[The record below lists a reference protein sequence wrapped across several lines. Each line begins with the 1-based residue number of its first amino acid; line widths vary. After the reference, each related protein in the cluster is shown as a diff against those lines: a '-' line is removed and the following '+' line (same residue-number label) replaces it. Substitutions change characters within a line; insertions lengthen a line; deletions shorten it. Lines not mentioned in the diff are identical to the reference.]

1 MDEARGVP
9 GGGVFTGKAM
19 GNGLSV
25 LLMKC
30 HY

>member
-1 MDEARGVP
+1 MGERRGVP
-9 GGGVFTGKAM
+9 GGGMFTGKVM